1 MAPITIDNI
10 ESECEFVANS
20 NNNASNFSENGDF
33 IEEVND
39 IVVENEDSINGIE
52 FNQAIGNS
60 QQQQLQQTK
69 DEKQQFLENDAGTT
83 AEKCQNQKLF
93 NNHKQ
98 MPWEGPKAQGLYD
111 PQNEHEACGVGFI
124 VAVDGKRSHK
134 ILRDAQ
140 TLSERMNHR
149 GACACDNDTGDG
161 AGVLASIPHGLYA
174 KALASQGVS
183 LPNLGDYATGIF
195 YLDEQTHAQAE
206 TEFNA
211 LAKSLGM
218 DIIAWRTVPTNV
230 DAIGR
235 VARKSEPLSRQVF
248 VKRPTHMDEKSFERQ
263 VFVLRKR
270 ASHELTQEERRFYI
284 CSLSSKTMVYKGLF
298 TSDQL
303 WDYYT
308 DLKNPDFDTYLALVH
323 TRFSTNTFPSWERAH
338 PLRVLA
344 HNGEINTLRGNV
356 NLMKAREGVMESE
369 IFGTQLKKLYP
380 VVEPN
385 LSDSGSFDCVLEF
398 LTMASERSLPE
409 SVMTMV
415 PEAWQNDKTM
425 TQEKR
430 DFYHWAA
437 CVMEPWDG
445 PALISFTDGRYIGA
459 VLDRN
464 GLRPSRF
471 YVTNDNVLVMASE
484 VGVYD
489 IDPSK
494 VILKSRLKPGRMLLV
509 DTQEKKF
516 IQDIELKSFIARS
529 RPHSE
534 WLQQQITLD
543 EIRNA
548 NVLNSKAANDI
559 ADTMKDP
566 SKSGIFDSRLS
577 LFGYTTETVNMLLVP
592 MFKNKK
598 EALGSMGNDAPLAC
612 LSTFQPIPYEYFK
625 QLFAQVTNPPI
636 DPFRE
641 KVVMSMQCPIGP
653 EANLL
658 KPSAKQVHRIWLT
671 NPILSIPDTNLLK
684 RNTHRGWKTKVLD
697 ITFQFTEGVRGY
709 IDCIERICREGASA
723 AQTGY
728 QLLIISD
735 RNIGSGRAP
744 VSALLALGALHHHL
758 IETLH
763 RMKVGI
769 IVETAEAREV
779 HHVCVLLGYGAD
791 AICPYLAFELAQ
803 SLRNDGV
810 ISPDVSDKQIYS
822 AYAQAIDTGIA
833 KVMAKMG
840 ISTLQSYKSAQIFE
854 AVGLGTELINKC
866 FRGTQSR
873 IGGVTL
879 EILAKESL
887 ERYEM
892 TYCKVSPDTRI
903 LRNPG
908 QYHWRHGG
916 EAHINEPSSIA
927 SLQEAAVN
935 KNRNAYNAF
944 KISTLDSVKKCTLR
958 GQLEFVTNREKIDIS
973 EVEPA
978 GEIVKRFATG
988 AMSFGSISLEAHQTL
1003 SITMNRIGGK
1013 SNTGEGGE
1021 DSDRYLNQ
1029 DPNNSRRSAIKQVAS
1044 GRFGVTA
1051 SYLANADDLQIKM
1064 AQGAK
1069 PGEGGELPGY
1079 KVTKDIA
1086 KTRHSVPGVGLISPP
1101 PHHDIYSIEDLAELI
1116 YDLKCSNPNAR
1127 ISVKLVSEV
1136 GVGVVASGV
1145 AKGKAEHIVISGHD
1159 GGTGASSWTGIKN
1172 AGLPWELGIAETH
1185 QVLVLNN
1192 LRSRVIV
1199 QADGQLRTGFDV
1211 VVAALLGAD
1220 EFGFSTAPLIVM
1232 GCTMMRKCHLN
1243 TCPVGIATQD
1253 PILRKKFTGKPEHVI
1268 NFFFMLAEDIRQ
1280 IMADLGI
1287 RKFQDLIGRT
1297 DLLRVSEK
1305 RLNKARTL
1313 DLSLLLQNALDLRP
1327 GTNIIGG
1334 SIPQDFQLEKRA
1346 DNALI
1351 TKAQS
1356 IFNGS
1361 VDNVTLKM
1369 RIHNEERAFGS
1380 TLSYHIACKYGEAGL
1395 PEGKNIDIFLEGS
1408 AGQSFCAFLAKGVN
1422 VTLKG
1427 DANDY
1432 VGKGLCGGNIVITPP
1447 DSSPFESHL
1456 NVIVGNVCLYGATE
1470 GTAYFRGI
1478 AAERFCV
1485 RNSGV
1490 TAVVEGVG
1498 DHGCEYMTGGL
1509 VVILGLT
1516 GRNFAAGMS
1525 GGIAYVYDIDGS
1537 FKPKVNPES
1546 VELLTLELKKDETVI
1561 KELLGDFIQK
1571 TNSKIAKEILEKWAE
1586 SKTKF
1591 VKVFPYEYQKAL
1603 KELEAESL
1611 KEENKNEL
1619 ITIENGKSNNEP
1631 NIKDI
1636 EEAIHDIALEQKR
1649 ADRIL
1654 DKTRGFVKYKR
1665 ETSIYRDAGDR
1676 QKDWDEVYNF
1686 PHVRKTLKVQAAR
1699 CMECGVPFCQSNAH
1713 GCPLGNI
1720 IPKWNDLIFHGEWK
1734 EALRQLLQTNNFPEF
1749 TGRVCPAPCEGS
1761 CVLGISE
1768 PPVTIKNI
1776 ECAIIDHAFEQGWI
1790 KPEIPEVRSGKRVA
1804 VIGSGPSGLA
1814 AAQQLNRAGHFVTV
1828 FERND
1833 RVGGLLQYGIPT
1845 MKLSKNVV
1853 KRRIDLMADEGIEF
1867 RTSVHV
1873 GKDVKAELLLNEYD
1887 ALLITTGA
1895 TWPRDLPLANRD
1907 LKGIHFAM
1915 EFLEAQQK
1923 KQLGGRKDI
1932 ISAEGKH
1939 VIIIGGGD
1947 TGCDCIATSLRQGAK
1962 SITTFEILPE
1972 PPAKRANDNPW
1983 PQWPKVFRIDY
1994 GHEEVRVKFGKD
2006 PRQYCTTVKEFV
2018 GKNGQIN
2025 AVKTVEVAWET
2036 GANGQW
2042 IMKQVDGTER
2052 YFEADL
2058 ILLAM
2063 GFLGPEKTV
2072 PNELGLELD
2081 PRGNIKSCNGSY
2093 GTSNPKVFAA
2103 GDCRRGQSLVVWAIS
2118 EGRQAARQVDTYLLG
2133 RPSTLPGPGGV
2144 IDSTNK
2150 N

>member
-1 MAPITIDNI
+1 MAPITIDN
-10 ESECEFVANS
+10 CEFVCATS
-20 NNNASNFSENGDF
+20 AENNVNFELNNEN
-33 IEEVND
+33 V
-39 IVVENEDSINGIE
+39 SINAVAAAASE
-52 FNQAIGNS
+52 EDESDLSQA
-60 QQQQLQQTK
+60 Q
-69 DEKQQFLENDAGTT
+69 
-83 AEKCQNQKLF
+83 AEEHHEERKTE
-93 NNHKQ
+93 Q
-98 MPWEGPKAQGLYD
+98 MPWEAPGKQGLYD

-124 VAVDGKRSHK
+124 VAIDGKRSHK

-174 KALASQGVS
+174 KALAQQEIN
-183 LPNLGDYATGIF
+183 LPELGHYATGIF
-195 YLDEQTHAQAE
+195 YLDVPQHAAAE
-206 TEFNA
+206 SEFNA
-211 LAKSLGM
+211 LARTLGLAV
-218 DIIAWRTVPTNV
+218 IGWRTVPTNQQ
-230 DAIGR
+230 AIGV

-248 VKRPTHMDEKSFERQ
+248 VARPANMEEKAFERQ

-270 ASHELTQEERRFYI
+270 ASHELARQGRRFYI
-284 CSLSSKTMVYKGLF
+284 CSLSNRTVVYKGLF

-308 DLKNPDFDTYLALVH
+308 DLRNREFETYMALVH

-356 NLMKAREGVMESE
+356 NLMKAREGVMQSE
-369 IFGTQLKKLYP
+369 LFGDELRKLYP

-398 LTMASERSLPE
+398 ITMASDRSLPE
-409 SVMTMV
+409 AVMTMV
-415 PEAWQNDKTM
+415 PEAWQNDRTM
-425 TQEKR
+425 PQEKR
-430 DFYHWAA
+430 DFYQWAA

-471 YVTNDNVLVMASE
+471 YVTKENVLVMASE

-489 IDPSK
+489 VDPSQ
-494 VILKSRLKPGRMLLV
+494 VTLKSRLKPGRMLLV
-509 DTQEKKF
+509 DTQEQKL
-516 IQDIELKSFIARS
+516 IQDIELKAKIAKS

-534 WLQQQITLD
+534 WLQQKITL
-543 EIRNA
+543 EEVRNA
-548 NVLNSKAANDI
+548 NVLNTPVEEPPKPPASQR
-559 ADTMKDP
+559 
-566 SKSGIFDSRLS
+566 GIFDPRLS
-577 LFGYTTETVNMLLVP
+577 LFGYTTETVSMLLIP
-592 MFKNKK
+592 MFQNKK

-612 LSTFQPIPYEYFK
+612 LSAFQPILYEYFK

-641 KVVMSMQCPIGP
+641 KVVMSMQCPLGP

-658 KPSAKQVHRIWLT
+658 QPSAQQVHRIWLH
-671 NPILSIPDTNLLK
+671 NPILSIPDTQLLK

-697 ITFQFTEGVRGY
+697 ITFQYTDGVQGY
-709 IDCIERICREGASA
+709 LDCIDRICREGVSA
-723 AQTGY
+723 AQAGY
-728 QLLIISD
+728 QLLVLSD
-735 RNIGSGRAP
+735 REAGNNGRVAA
-744 VSALLALGALHHHL
+744 SALLSLGALHHHL
-758 IETLH
+758 IETLQ

-769 IVETAEAREV
+769 VVETAEAREV

-803 SLRNDGV
+803 ALRDDGV
-810 ISPDVSDKQIYS
+810 IGQDVSDKQIYA

-854 AVGLGTELINKC
+854 AVGLGNELIDKC

-879 EILAKESL
+879 EILAKEGL
-887 ERYEM
+887 DRFQL
-892 TYCKVSPDTRI
+892 TYGKVSPDTRI

-916 EAHINEPSSIA
+916 EAHINEPASIG

-935 KNRNAYNAF
+935 KNLNAF
-944 KISTLDSVKKCTLR
+944 EAFKKTTLDSVKKCALR
-958 GQLEFVTNREKIDIS
+958 GQLEFVTDRQSIPLE
-973 EVEPA
+973 EVESA
-978 GEIVKRFATG
+978 SEIVKRFATG

-1003 SITMNRIGGK
+1003 AITMNRIGGK

-1029 DPNNSRRSAIKQVAS
+1029 DPEFSRRSAIKQVAS

-1086 KTRHSVPGVGLISPP
+1086 KTRKSVPGVGLISPP

-1159 GGTGASSWTGIKN
+1159 GGTGASSWTGIKS

-1253 PILRKKFTGKPEHVI
+1253 PVLRKKFTGKPEHVI

-1280 IMADLGI
+1280 IMANLGI
-1287 RKFQDLIGRT
+1287 RKFQELIGRT
-1297 DLLRVSEK
+1297 DLLRVASE
-1305 RLNKARTL
+1305 RDEKASNL
-1313 DLSLLLQNALDLRP
+1313 DLKLLLQPALELRP
-1327 GTNIIGG
+1327 NTNIVGG
-1334 SIPQDFQLEKRA
+1334 SVKQDFQLEKRS
-1346 DNALI
+1346 DNKLI
-1351 TKAQS
+1351 EQAQR
-1356 IFNGS
+1356 IFSGEVNNIS
-1361 VDNVTLKM
+1361 LKM
-1369 RIHNEERAFGS
+1369 PIHNEERAFGS

-1395 PEGKNIDIFLEGS
+1395 PQGKSIDIQLEGS
-1408 AGQSFCAFLAKGVN
+1408 AGQSFCAFLARGVN

-1432 VGKGLCGGNIVITPP
+1432 VGKGLCGGNVVIMPQDTA
-1447 DSSPFESHL
+1447 PFESHL

-1470 GTAYFRGI
+1470 GNAYFRGI

-1546 VELLTLELKKDETVI
+1546 VELLPLQLDEDVVLV
-1561 KELLGDFIQK
+1561 KGLLRDFIEK
-1571 TNSKIAKEILEKWAE
+1571 TNSKVAQELLDNWAQE
-1586 SKTKF
+1586 QDKF

-1603 KELEAESL
+1603 KDMAEEQAEVEVVQPG
-1611 KEENKNEL
+1611 KVAGV
-1619 ITIENGKSNNEP
+1619 ENGNGKHEP
-1631 NIKDI
+1631 HIKDI
-1636 EEAIHDIALEQKR
+1636 EEAIQDVALEQKR
-1649 ADRIL
+1649 ADRVL

-1665 ETSIYRDAGDR
+1665 EAAPYRDAGDR
-1676 QKDWDEVYNF
+1676 QHDWNEVYNF
-1686 PHVRKTLKVQAAR
+1686 PHVRKNLKMQAAR
-1699 CMECGVPFCQSNAH
+1699 CMECGVPFCQSNST

-1720 IPKWNDLIFHGEWK
+1720 IPKWNDLVFHGEWQ

-1768 PPVTIKNI
+1768 PAVTIKNI

-1790 KPEIPEVRSGKRVA
+1790 KPEIPETRTGKRVA
-1804 VIGSGPSGLA
+1804 IVGSGPSGLA

-1845 MKLSKNVV
+1845 MKLSKEVV
-1853 KRRIDLMADEGIEF
+1853 KRRVDLMADEGIEF
-1867 RTSVHV
+1867 RTNVHV
-1873 GKDVKAELLLNEYD
+1873 GKDTSAEKLVQDYD
-1887 ALLITTGA
+1887 ALLLTTGS

-1907 LKGIHFAM
+1907 LQGIHFAM

-1923 KQLGGRKDI
+1923 KQLGGKQPI
-1932 ISAEGKH
+1932 ISAEGKD

-1972 PPAKRANDNPW
+1972 PPLKRAEDNPW
-1983 PQWPKVFRIDY
+1983 PQWPKVFRVDY
-1994 GHEEVRVKFGKD
+1994 GHEEVRLKWGKD
-2006 PRQYCTTVKEFV
+2006 PRQYCTTTKEFV
-2018 GKNGQIN
+2018 GENGKIKGVN
-2025 AVKTVEVAWET
+2025 TVEVEWTKTET
-2036 GANGQW
+2036 GQW
-2042 IMKQVDGTER
+2042 RMQEVAGSEK
-2052 YFEADL
+2052 YFPADL

-2063 GFLGPEKTV
+2063 GFLGPEKSV

-2081 PRGNIKSCNGSY
+2081 ARGNIKACVDQY
-2093 GTSNPKVFAA
+2093 GTSNSKVFAA
-2103 GDCRRGQSLVVWAIS
+2103 GDCRRGQSLVVWAIT
-2118 EGRQAARQVDTYLLG
+2118 EGRQAARQVDTYLTG
-2133 RPSTLPGPGGV
+2133 KPSGLPGPGGV
-2144 IDSTNK
+2144 IDPTGHRV
-2150 N
+2150 

>member
-1 MAPITIDNI
+1 MAPITADNC
-10 ESECEFVANS
+10 EFECESSVETSIDTTIENSVAASASSGSGSGS
-20 NNNASNFSENGDF
+20 NTHASRTNEQSNEVYLSEDQ
-33 IEEVND
+33 EHEQ
-39 IVVENEDSINGIE
+39 EDVP
-52 FNQAIGNS
+52 
-60 QQQQLQQTK
+60 
-69 DEKQQFLENDAGTT
+69 LE
-83 AEKCQNQKLF
+83 
-93 NNHKQ
+93 Q
-98 MPWEGPKAQGLYD
+98 MPWEAPGKQGLYD

-124 VAVDGKRSHK
+124 VAIDGKRSHK

-174 KALASQGVS
+174 KALAKEGIT
-183 LPNLGDYATGIF
+183 LPDLGDYATGIF
-195 YLDEQTHAQAE
+195 YLDEAQHSAAE
-206 TEFNA
+206 KEFND
-211 LAKSLGM
+211 LAQSLGLEV
-218 DIIAWRTVPTNV
+218 IAWRTVPASQQ
-230 DAIGR
+230 AIGV

-248 VKRPTHMDEKSFERQ
+248 VRRPEGSDEKDFQRK

-270 ASHELTQEERRFYI
+270 ASHELAKQGRRFYI
-284 CSLSSKTMVYKGLF
+284 CSLSDRTVVYKGLF

-308 DLKNPDFDTYLALVH
+308 DLKNPEFETYLALVH

-369 IFGTQLKKLYP
+369 AFGEQLKKLYP

-398 LTMASERSLPE
+398 ITMASDRSLPE

-425 TQEKR
+425 PQEKR
-430 DFYHWAA
+430 DFYQWAA

-471 YVTNDNVLVMASE
+471 YVTKENVLVMASE

-489 IDPSK
+489 VDPSQ
-494 VILKSRLKPGRMLLV
+494 VTLKSRLKPGRMLLV
-509 DTQEKKF
+509 DTKEKKL
-516 IQDIELKSFIARS
+516 IQDIELKQHISKS

-534 WLQQQITLD
+534 WLQQKITLD

-548 NVLNSKAANDI
+548 NMLNALPVEDLSLL
-559 ADTMKDP
+559 P
-566 SKSGIFDSRLS
+566 SSQRGIFDPRLS
-577 LFGYTTETVNMLLVP
+577 LFGYTTETVNMLLIP

-598 EALGSMGNDAPLAC
+598 EALGSMGNDSPLAC
-612 LSTFQPIPYEYFK
+612 LSNFQPVAYEYFK

-641 KVVMSMQCPIGP
+641 KVVMSMQCPLGP

-658 KPSAKQVHRIWLT
+658 QPSAQQVHRIWLT
-671 NPILSIPDTNLLK
+671 NPILSIPDTQLLK

-697 ITFQFTEGVRGY
+697 ITFQFSDGVPGY
-709 IDCIERICREGASA
+709 LECIERVCREGYNA
-723 AQTGY
+723 AQAGY
-728 QLLIISD
+728 QLIVISD
-735 RNIGSGRAP
+735 RNAGSNGMTA

-758 IETLH
+758 IETLQ

-779 HHVCVLLGYGAD
+779 HHICVLLGYGAD

-803 SLRNDGV
+803 ALRDDGV
-810 ISPDVSDKQIYS
+810 IGHEVTDKQIYA

-854 AVGLGTELINKC
+854 AVGLGIDLVAKC

-879 EILAKESL
+879 EILAKEGL
-887 ERYEM
+887 ERYQL
-892 TYCKVSPDTRI
+892 TYCKISPDTRI

-908 QYHWRHGG
+908 HYHWRHGG
-916 EAHINEPSSIA
+916 EAHINEPSSIG
-927 SLQEAAVN
+927 SLQEAAVS
-935 KNRNAYNAF
+935 KNLDAFEAF
-944 KISTLDSVKKCTLR
+944 KKTTLDSVKKCALR
-958 GQLEFVTNREKIDIS
+958 GQLEFVSDRQKIDLS

-978 GEIVKRFATG
+978 SEIVKRFATG

-1003 SITMNRIGGK
+1003 AVTMNRIGGK

-1029 DPNNSRRSAIKQVAS
+1029 DPNHSRRSAIKQVAS

-1086 KTRHSVPGVGLISPP
+1086 KTRKSVPGVGLISPP

-1172 AGLPWELGIAETH
+1172 AGMPWELGIAETH

-1253 PILRKKFTGKPEHVI
+1253 PELRKKFTGKPEHVI
-1268 NFFFMLAEDIRQ
+1268 NFFFMLAEDIRK
-1280 IMADLGI
+1280 IMANLGI
-1287 RKFQDLIGRT
+1287 SKFQDLIGRT
-1297 DLLRVSEK
+1297 DLLRVASQ
-1305 RLNKARTL
+1305 RDAKASNL
-1313 DLSLLLQNALDLRP
+1313 DLKLLLQPALQLRP
-1327 GTNIIGG
+1327 GTNIVGG
-1334 SIPQDFQLEKRA
+1334 SVKQDFQLEKRM
-1346 DNALI
+1346 DNELI
-1351 TKAQS
+1351 AKAQQ
-1356 IFNGS
+1356 IFNGAD
-1361 VDNVTLKM
+1361 DNVTVKM
-1369 RIHNEERAFGS
+1369 RIHNEARAFGS

-1395 PEGKNIDIFLEGS
+1395 PAGKSIDIFLEGS
-1408 AGQSFCAFLAKGVN
+1408 AGQSFCAFLARGVN

-1432 VGKGLCGGNIVITPP
+1432 VGKGLCGGNVVI
-1447 DSSPFESHL
+1447 SPQDTATFESHL

-1470 GTAYFRGI
+1470 GTAFFRGI

-1546 VELLTLELKKDETVI
+1546 VELLPLEIAEDVQIVKKLLADFIEKTGSKVA
-1561 KELLGDFIQK
+1561 KELLD
-1571 TNSKIAKEILEKWAE
+1571 NWAA
-1586 SKTKF
+1586 SQAKF

-1603 KELEAESL
+1603 QDMAEQQAVEQPL
-1611 KEENKNEL
+1611 KAAVA
-1619 ITIENGKSNNEP
+1619 IENGNGKHEP
-1631 NIKDI
+1631 HIKDI
-1636 EEAIHDIALEQKR
+1636 EEAIQDVALEQKR
-1649 ADRIL
+1649 ADRVL

-1665 ETSIYRDAGDR
+1665 ETAPYRDAADR
-1676 QKDWDEVYNF
+1676 QKDWNEVYNF
-1686 PHVRKTLKVQAAR
+1686 PHVRKNLKVQAAR
-1699 CMECGVPFCQSNAH
+1699 CMECGVPFCQSNST

-1720 IPKWNDLIFHGEWK
+1720 IPKWNDLIFHGEWQ

-1768 PPVTIKNI
+1768 PAVTIKNI

-1790 KPEIPEVRSGKRVA
+1790 KAEIPEVRTGKRVA
-1804 VIGSGPSGLA
+1804 IVGSGPSGLA
-1814 AAQQLNRAGHFVTV
+1814 ASQQLNRAGHFVTV

-1845 MKLSKNVV
+1845 MKLSKEVV
-1853 KRRIDLMADEGIEF
+1853 KRRVDLMADEGIEF
-1867 RTSVHV
+1867 RTNVHV
-1873 GKDVKAELLLNEYD
+1873 GKDLKAEQLLKEYD
-1887 ALLITTGA
+1887 AVLLTTGS

-1923 KQLGGRKDI
+1923 KQLGGKQDI
-1932 ISAEGKH
+1932 ISAAGKD

-1962 SITTFEILPE
+1962 SITSFEILPE
-1972 PPAKRANDNPW
+1972 PPLKRAEDNPW
-1983 PQWPKVFRIDY
+1983 PQWPKVFRVDY
-1994 GHEEVRVKFGKD
+1994 GHEEVKLKWGKD
-2006 PRQYCTTVKEFV
+2006 PRQYCTTTKEFI
-2018 GKNGQIN
+2018 GENGHIKGVN
-2025 AVKTVEVAWET
+2025 TVEVEWTKTET
-2036 GANGQW
+2036 GQW
-2042 IMKQVDGTER
+2042 RMQEVAGSEK
-2052 YFEADL
+2052 YFAADL

-2072 PNELGLELD
+2072 SSELGLELD
-2081 PRGNIKSCNGSY
+2081 PRGNIKASNGQY
-2093 GTSNPKVFAA
+2093 GTSNAKVFAA
-2103 GDCRRGQSLVVWAIS
+2103 GDCRRGQSLVVWAIT
-2118 EGRQAARQVDTYLLG
+2118 EGRQAARQVDSYLTG
-2133 RPSTLPGPGGV
+2133 RISGLPGAGGV
-2144 IDSTNK
+2144 IRTS
-2150 N
+2150 